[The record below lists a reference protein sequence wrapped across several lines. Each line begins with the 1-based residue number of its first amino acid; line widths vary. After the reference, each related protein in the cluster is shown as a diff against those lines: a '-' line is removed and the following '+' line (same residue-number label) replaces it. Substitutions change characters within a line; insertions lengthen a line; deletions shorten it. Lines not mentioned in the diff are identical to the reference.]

1 MPTEKQQSVE
11 SETEP
16 SDAEQEMSS
25 LASGE
30 EVGLIREFF
39 DFLKCNKKWW
49 LSPILIVLGV
59 LMLFV
64 VLSLTP
70 AAPFIYTL
78 F

>member
-1 MPTEKQQSVE
+1 MTAENPQSDDF
-11 SETEP
+11 ETKP
-16 SDAEQEMSS
+16 SDAEQEMDS

-30 EVGLIREFF
+30 EIGLIREFF
-39 DFLKCNKKWW
+39 DFLKSNKKWW